1 MKGIEIENH
10 VPSFAIFCLIWFG
23 PVPLSNGNQT
33 VRPRITRV
41 MCRRTELSQYSRIAK
56 VQDPNPISESK
67 SQRRRRILTM
77 VTDRPS

>member
-41 MCRRTELSQYSRIAK
+41 MCRQTELSQYSRIAK
-56 VQDPNPISESK
+56 VQDPNQSDKRQDERK
-67 SQRRRRILTM
+67 
-77 VTDRPS
+77 